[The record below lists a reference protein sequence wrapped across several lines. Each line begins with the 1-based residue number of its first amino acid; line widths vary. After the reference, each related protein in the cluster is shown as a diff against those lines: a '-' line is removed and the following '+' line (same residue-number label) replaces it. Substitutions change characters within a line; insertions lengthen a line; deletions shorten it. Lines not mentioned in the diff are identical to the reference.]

1 MIKKIISL
9 TVLITLLTSC
19 VKGNLST
26 FGKGVSV
33 GFDPRTVGM
42 QIDDTIMQKGLL
54 ARISKLKPSPEN
66 LADKDKKVKKTG
78 FRKYFLTIQI
88 EVLDGRIFL
97 TGRVDKPE
105 EKILMTKLAW
115 ETRGVRSVENAI
127 TIRGN
132 SNFKNDAKDILITAQ
147 LRSAFILSKIVKSS
161 NYTLETINK
170 NIYIFGIALNE
181 EEKKEV
187 IKEANKIYDVQK
199 VIPSI
204 YLVSELSRNKN

>member
-1 MIKKIISL
+1 M
-9 TVLITLLTSC
+9 
-19 VKGNLST
+19 
-26 FGKGVSV
+26 GVS
-33 GFDPRTVGM
+33 R
-42 QIDDTIMQKGLL
+42 
-54 ARISKLKPSPEN
+54 R
-66 LADKDKKVKKTG
+66 KVKKTG

-147 LRSAFILSKIVKSS
+147 LRSAFILSKIIKSS